1 MNGGFGGATFQYV
14 DDFDSEEEALKAAYD
29 KVVEEYESYEGLH
42 GLPSWED
49 VRDELRDSYGLDEEP
64 SDDDINEVYLDYRNN
79 WLDYKVEKVVRDY
92 DVIEDDD
99 EKEYEK

>member
-1 MNGGFGGATFQYV
+1 MKYAIFAGLNGGFGGATFQYV
-14 DDFDSEEEALKAAYD
+14 DDFNTEEDALDTAYLLA
-29 KVVEEYESYEGLH
+29 VQEYESYEGLH

-92 DVIEDDD
+92 DD
-99 EKEYEK
+99 E